1 MQIIVV
7 LSVESA
13 AVSIRYWRATII
25 SFVQGMVL
33 MYSTYTINKTNL
45 LQSSSNA
52 QVSIILAVDRDT

>member
-7 LSVESA
+7 LSVVSV

-33 MYSTYTINKTNL
+33 MYSTHTINKTNL

-52 QVSIILAVDRDT
+52 QVAIILAVDRDT